1 MRLTTIL
8 RRQGRVG
15 GCEWAERRHAP
26 IHYGAASLHLLR
38 VYLHELFH
46 PFGSLGDSQH
56 LEIQFNIP
64 SQAKNLLERQK
75 R

>member
-8 RRQGRVG
+8 QQQGRVG
-15 GCEWAERRHAP
+15 VRVWAERRHAP
-26 IHYGAASLHLLR
+26 IHYGAAFLHLLH
-38 VYLHELFH
+38 VHLHELFH
-46 PFGSLGDSQH
+46 PFGTLGDSHH

-64 SQAKNLLERQK
+64 SRAKNLLERQK